1 MARLTT
7 IAGTIIETQ
16 RYINVP
22 MRFGERYLAR
32 ERREVWLRGP
42 DGQESKWVI
51 HTRMLPARRGHRV
64 VLVVRKSWV
73 VGLVNVS
80 TGAGVNYPR
89 IDPPFLLRG
98 FDLLAIGGLAIALP
112 ICAGAAGFVFLLP
125 VGVVYVTITVCM
137 RLVWRWWLRRQVD
150 KALEEIRVATALQ
163 RLSEKA
169 DSERNYSSSGS
180 SASSLS

>member
-1 MARLTT
+1 MARLTI

-42 DGQESKWVI
+42 DGRESKWVI
-51 HTRMLPARRGHRV
+51 HSRVLPARRGHRA
-64 VLVVRKSWV
+64 VLVVRKTWV

-98 FDLLAIGGLAIALP
+98 FDLLAIAALAIALP
-112 ICAGAAGFVFLLP
+112 ICVGAAGFALLLP
-125 VGVVYVTITVCM
+125 AGVIHMTIAVCL
-137 RLVWRWWLRRQVD
+137 RLAWRWRLRRKVD
-150 KALEEIRVATALQ
+150 KALEEIRVAATAQ
-163 RLSEKA
+163 GRL
-169 DSERNYSSSGS
+169 DERRGHYAIYNEIMR
-180 SASSLS
+180 

>member
-1 MARLTT
+1 MARLT
-7 IAGTIIETQ
+7 IVAGTIIETQ

-42 DGQESKWVI
+42 DGRESKWVI

-64 VLVVRKSWV
+64 VLVVRKTWV

-98 FDLLAIGGLAIALP
+98 FDVFAIAGLAIALFV
-112 ICAGAAGFVFLLP
+112 GLRAAGFVLLLP
-125 VGVVYVTITVCM
+125 SAVVYLALAICA
-137 RLVWRWWLRRQVD
+137 RLMLRWRLRRQVD
-150 KALEEIRVATALQ
+150 KAIEQVQVATATN
-163 RLSEKA
+163 RACS
-169 DSERNYSSSGS
+169 
-180 SASSLS
+180 